1 LSIEL
6 IPFGQALPVQDP
18 ALLKFDMSRQ
28 LLAACHRNTAF
39 DVIELRDRD
48 GFDVIV
54 VDCSDG
60 TVPTRNTVGI
70 RSRERLA
77 LVVGR
82 TNSIQVEV
90 RALRVGF
97 PVTLHQNHVIPG
109 EPPSLC
115 IHFEPWHVVE
125 RTWTAERQLKRIQ
138 WWLRETANETL
149 HRTDQPLEQLYF
161 TPSHQVLLPPN
172 LFEQTSE
179 LSTSLKFG
187 TVKANDGEVH
197 IIRALYSDK
206 AEDIRRDSFSADILI
221 LTTPPLTHGPVELY
235 PSTLGQLQEQFAARN
250 SDILTALN
258 NKLKELVTSAGLDH
272 LNGSRRTLMVLNV
285 PMTRVAN
292 GKPEKNDIRGFYIVA
307 DLAKIGVATGVLI
320 DGTDKKA
327 YLDTP
332 LSFGNETV
340 ASTVKDDWK
349 AIPIE
354 PLDVRLSSDKRSA
367 KRSSGLVVEECNF
380 KGVLAGVGALGGTLA
395 DLWSKC
401 GWGTWTYIDDDILR
415 GHNVIRHIGKDDH
428 VGMSKVD
435 VVGAMVS
442 HNYFPGVETPNVIH
456 SKINA
461 ASNAKVT
468 DALAEA
474 SILIDATTSLE
485 APRDLAELDTTPRTA
500 SVFLTPS
507 GQGSVLLLEDEN
519 RSTRTSSLEC
529 QYYRAIINSDW
540 GKHHLSGHQGNLWV
554 GAGCRDISAV
564 LSYELIQLHGATL
577 STQLRKRASKPDAA
591 MVTWHIS
598 EDDGSLIAT
607 TIPAAK
613 SHTQTIG
620 DWKITWDEGLKER
633 LHSLRS
639 ASLPSETGGILL
651 GYFDMKLHHLF
662 LVDAMSAPSDSDADS
677 SGFTR
682 GKEGIQEHLNECARR
697 TANIVGYVGEWHS
710 HPRNASARP
719 SSLDVQLIAHLASEM
734 AQDGYPALMLI
745 VGERD
750 YSFSLGDKT

>member
-1 LSIEL
+1 MPIDL
-6 IPFGQALPVQDP
+6 IPFGQTLPVPDP
-18 ALLKFDMSRQ
+18 ALLKFDLSRQ
-28 LLAACHRNTAF
+28 LLAACDRNTAF

-48 GFDVIV
+48 GFDIII

-60 TVPTRNTVGI
+60 TVPTKNSIGI
-70 RSRERLA
+70 RGRERLA
-77 LVVGR
+77 LVVGLA
-82 TNSIQVEV
+82 NSIQVEV

-115 IHFEPWHVVE
+115 IYFEPWNVVE
-125 RTWTAERQLKRIQ
+125 RTWTAHRQLKRIQ

-149 HRTDQPLEQLYF
+149 HRPDQPLEQLYF
-161 TPSHQVLLPPN
+161 APKHQVLLPPN

-179 LSTSLKFG
+179 ISTSLKFG
-187 TVKANDGEVH
+187 TVSANDGEVH

-206 AEDIRRDSFSADILI
+206 DEDIRRDAFSADILI
-221 LTTPPLTHGPVELY
+221 LTTPSLTHGPVELF

-250 SDILTALN
+250 SDVLTALN
-258 NKLKELVTSAGLDH
+258 TKLKQLVTPAGLDH
-272 LNGSRRTLMVLNV
+272 LNGGRRTLMVLNV
-285 PMTRVAN
+285 PMTREAN
-292 GKPEKNDIRGFYIVA
+292 GKPEKHDIRGFYVVA
-307 DLAKIGVATGVLI
+307 DLAKIGVATGVLM

-332 LSFGNETV
+332 LDLGNGPI
-340 ASTVKDDWK
+340 ASTVKEDWK

-354 PLDVRLSSDKRSA
+354 PLDVRLGSDKRSA
-367 KRSSGLVVEECNF
+367 QRASGLLEEESTF
-380 KGVLAGVGALGGTLA
+380 KGILAGVGALGGTLA
-395 DLWSKC
+395 ELWSKC
-401 GWGTWTYIDDDILR
+401 GWGTWTFIDDDILR
-415 GHNVIRHIGKDDH
+415 GHNVIRHVGKDDH
-428 VGMSKVD
+428 IGMSKVE
-435 VVGAMVS
+435 VVASMVS
-442 HNYFPGVETPNVIH
+442 HNYYPGIETPKTIH
-456 SKINA
+456 SKIN
-461 ASNAKVT
+461 VT
-468 DALAEA
+468 GDDMVSGALAEA
-474 SILIDATTSLE
+474 SFLIDATTSLE
-485 APRDLAELDTTPRTA
+485 SSRDLAELDSTPRTA

-519 RSTRTSSLEC
+519 RDTRTSSLES

-540 GKHHLSGHQGNLWV
+540 GNHHLSGHQGNLWV

-577 STQLRKRASKPDAA
+577 STQLRKRVSKPGPA
-591 MVTWHIS
+591 MMTWHIN
-598 EDDGSLIAT
+598 EEDGSLIAT
-607 TIPAAK
+607 TIPVAK
-613 SHTQTIG
+613 SYTQTIG

-639 ASLPSETGGILL
+639 ACLPSETGGILL

-682 GKEGIQEHLNECARR
+682 GKEGIQEHIKECARR

-710 HPRNASARP
+710 HPRNSSSCP
-719 SSLDVQLIAHLASEM
+719 SPLDVQLIAHLAGEM

>member
-1 LSIEL
+1 
-6 IPFGQALPVQDP
+6 
-18 ALLKFDMSRQ
+18 MSRQ
-28 LLAACHRNTAF
+28 LLAACERNTAY

-48 GFDVIV
+48 GFDIIV

-77 LVVGR
+77 LVVGPAH
-82 TNSIQVEV
+82 SLQVDV
-90 RALRVGF
+90 RALRAGF
-97 PVTLHQNHVIPG
+97 PVTLHQNHVMPG

-115 IHFEPWHVVE
+115 VHFEPWHVVE
-125 RTWTAERQLKRIQ
+125 RTWTAERQLKRVQ
-138 WWLRETANETL
+138 WWLRETANGTL

-161 TPSHQVLLPPN
+161 TPKHQVLLPPN

-179 LSTSLKFG
+179 ISTSLKFG
-187 TVKANDGEVH
+187 TVKAGDGEVH
-197 IIRALYSDK
+197 IIRATYSDK

-221 LTTPPLTHGPVELY
+221 FTTPPLTHGPVEIY
-235 PSTLGQLQEQFAARN
+235 PSTLGQLQDQFAARN

-258 NKLKELVTSAGLDH
+258 DKLKGLVTSDGLAH

-285 PMTRVAN
+285 PMTRESN
-292 GKPEKNDIRGFYIVA
+292 GKPEKNDIRGFYIEA
-307 DLAKIGVATGVLI
+307 DLAKLGVATGVLM

-332 LSFGNETV
+332 LSFGNV
-340 ASTVKDDWK
+340 AVSPTLKEDWK

-354 PLDVRLSSDKRSA
+354 PLDVRLGSDKRSA
-367 KRSSGLVVEECNF
+367 QRSSGIPEEECNF

-395 DLWSKC
+395 ELWSKS
-401 GWGTWTYIDDDILR
+401 GWGSWTFIDDDILR
-415 GHNVIRHIGKDDH
+415 GHNVIRHIGKDNH
-428 VGMSKVD
+428 VGMSKVE
-435 VVGAMVS
+435 VVGSMVS
-442 HNYFPGVETPNVIH
+442 HNYYHGVETPNVIH

-461 ASNAKVT
+461 AENAKVIG
-468 DALAEA
+468 ALAEA

-485 APRDLAELDTTPRTA
+485 APRDLAELDSTPRTA

-519 RSTRTSSLEC
+519 RSTRTSCLES

-540 GKHHLSGHQGNLWV
+540 GSHHLSGHQGSIWV

-577 STQLRKRASKPDAA
+577 STQLRKNVRKPDAA
-591 MVTWHIS
+591 VLTWHIS
-598 EDDGSLIAT
+598 EEDGSLIAT
-607 TIPAAK
+607 SVPVAK
-613 SHTQTIG
+613 SYTKTIG
-620 DWKITWDEGLKER
+620 TWKITWDEGLQER

-639 ASLPSETGGILL
+639 ANLPRETGGILL

-662 LVDAMSAPSDSDADS
+662 LVDAMPAPSDSDADS

-682 GKEGIQEHLNECARR
+682 GKEGIQEHLKECARR

-710 HPRNASARP
+710 HPRNASALP
-719 SSLDVQLIAHLASEM
+719 SSLDVHLIAHLASAM

-745 VGERD
+745 VGEHD